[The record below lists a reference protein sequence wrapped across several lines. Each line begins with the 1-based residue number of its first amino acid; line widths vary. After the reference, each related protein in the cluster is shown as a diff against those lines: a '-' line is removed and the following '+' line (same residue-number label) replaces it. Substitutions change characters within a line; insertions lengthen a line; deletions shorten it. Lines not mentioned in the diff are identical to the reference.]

1 MRNCIFSIIIVFSC
15 IIPTKK
21 IMQKN
26 SIFRALNAMSLWH
39 IETCGVVNITRLY
52 HFRMVVVGFSVCQ
65 IVRFRMPKRQGF
77 FKSTANLAGCQNGGR
92 GSHSTSPT
100 FPNVLPI
107 PS

>member
-1 MRNCIFSIIIVFSC
+1 MRNRIFSIIIVFSC

-52 HFRMVVVGFSVCQ
+52 LSKWHFQF
-65 IVRFRMPKRQGF
+65 F
-77 FKSTANLAGCQNGGR
+77 FKI
-92 GSHSTSPT
+92 
-100 FPNVLPI
+100 F
-107 PS
+107 